1 MHPGNTEGP
10 RERRHFLALGRFAL
24 DHAVCSILFSVI
36 FMSHSKQ
43 IIGLSLMTWA
53 WILLVA
59 VTMTAW
65 WLADGEQGEASS
77 ITVALVLTASVKIWI
92 IGYQFMELKI
102 APAFLRIGFLLWL
115 IAISFTVL
123 FLLTN

>member
-1 MHPGNTEGP
+1 
-10 RERRHFLALGRFAL
+10 
-24 DHAVCSILFSVI
+24 
-36 FMSHSKQ
+36 
-43 IIGLSLMTWA
+43 MTWA

-77 ITVALVLTASVKIWI
+77 ITAALVLTASVKIWI

-123 FLLTN
+123 FLLTY